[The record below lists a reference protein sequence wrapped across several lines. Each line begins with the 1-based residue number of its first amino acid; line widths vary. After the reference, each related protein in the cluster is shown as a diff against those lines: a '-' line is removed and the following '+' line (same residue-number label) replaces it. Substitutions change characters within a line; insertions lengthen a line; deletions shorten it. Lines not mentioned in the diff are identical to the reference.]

1 VTYLLAAESAPAAVN
16 EVVQTTTGAIGL
28 AWLIP
33 VIPLLGFVAVL
44 LLTRTLRAAS
54 AFVAIGAA
62 AVSFL
67 LSIAVFLQVSGDPA
81 THIRPMPTWISAGDL
96 EVTFDLQ
103 VDQLTVVMLLVVT
116 GVGLLVHLYSLGYM
130 HGDARYERFF
140 AYLNLF
146 LASMLILVLGANLL
160 TLFLGWELVGLSSYL
175 LIGFWFEKREYAAA
189 AKKAFITNRVGD
201 VSFMVAMFLA
211 FATFG
216 TLTFTEMLPEA
227 GTLSPTVATVLV
239 LLLLG
244 GAAAKSAQIPLHVW
258 LPDAM
263 AGPTPVSALIHAATM
278 VTAGVYLTV
287 RMSPVLVQSLDAM
300 EVIGWIG
307 ALTALT
313 AALIALRQDDIKK
326 ILAYSTVSQLG
337 YMFLAV
343 GVGAFREGVFHL
355 VTHAFFK
362 GLLFLAAGSVMH
374 AMANRTDAWGMGG
387 LRKLMPI
394 TFWTSLIGWLA
405 ISGLPPFAGFFS
417 KDQILTEVYVHG
429 YLPLYLIG
437 LVTAV
442 ITAFYMS
449 RWFFLIFLGEPRWR
463 AAHAPAAAAAGA
475 GGATRADLAT
485 GPSAG
490 VGGATR
496 ADLASGPTATGHDGG
511 RGGDVPPAHTG
522 GGVPSSQ
529 DAPVAGLHP
538 HESPLS
544 MTIPLIVLAVLSAVA
559 GALLN
564 FQHRGPFNTFLGPI
578 SAPIDDLGYQPAGPL
593 EEPALIAISIVA
605 AAFGIGLAYLAYV
618 RRDVSQG
625 RMVEPIRG
633 TIAEVFERKFFFD
646 DLYEATFVR
655 FGGWVA
661 GRLEWFD
668 RRVLDGAV
676 DGLGGASMRIGE
688 FSRRAQTG
696 LVRGYVAG
704 LVVGALALVAVV
716 LIQVR

>member
-1 VTYLLAAESAPAAVN
+1 MTFLLAAESAPAAVN
-16 EVVQTTTGAIGL
+16 EVVQTTSGAIGL
-28 AWLIP
+28 AWLVP
-33 VIPLLGFVAVL
+33 VVPLLGFLAVL
-44 LLTRTLRAAS
+44 LTTRALRESA

-62 AVSFL
+62 TVSFL
-67 LSIAVFLQVSGDPA
+67 LSIAIFLQLVADPA
-81 THIRPMPTWISAGDL
+81 THVRPMPTWISAGDL
-96 EVTFDLQ
+96 QVSFDLQ
-103 VDQLTVVMLLVVT
+103 IDQLTGVMLLVVT

-130 HGDARYERFF
+130 HGDPRYERFF

-216 TLTFTEMLPEA
+216 TLTFTEMLPDA
-227 GTLSPTVATVLV
+227 DSLSPGVATALV

-287 RMSPVLVQSLDAM
+287 RMSPVLVQSVDAM
-300 EVIGWIG
+300 QVIGWIG
-307 ALTALT
+307 GITALM
-313 AALIALRQDDIKK
+313 AALIAIRQDDIKK

-374 AMANRTDAWGMGG
+374 AMLNRTDAWGMGG
-387 LRKLMPI
+387 LRKAMPI
-394 TFWTSLIGWLA
+394 TFWTSLTAWLA
-405 ISGLPPFAGFFS
+405 ISGVFPFAGFFS

-429 YLPLYLIG
+429 YLPLYIIG

-442 ITAFYMS
+442 LTAFYMS
-449 RWFFLIFLGEPRWR
+449 RWFFLIFLGRPRY
-463 AAHAPAAAAAGA
+463 G
-475 GGATRADLAT
+475 T
-485 GPSAG
+485 
-490 VGGATR
+490 
-496 ADLASGPTATGHDGG
+496 
-511 RGGDVPPAHTG
+511 DV
-522 GGVPSSQ
+522 
-529 DAPVAGLHP
+529 HP
-538 HESPLS
+538 HESPVS
-544 MTIPLIVLAVLSAVA
+544 MTIPLVVLAVLSTVA
-559 GALLN
+559 GAVLN
-564 FQHRGPFNTFLGPI
+564 FQHRGPFNTFLGPV
-578 SAPIDDLGYQPAGPL
+578 SAPIDELGYEAAGPL
-593 EEPALIAISIVA
+593 TEMHLIVISLIAA
-605 AAFGIGLAYLAYV
+605 GLGIGLAYLAYV

-625 RMVEPIRG
+625 RMIEPVRG
-633 TIAEVFERKFFFD
+633 TLAEVFERKFFFD
-646 DLYEATFVR
+646 SLYETVFVR
-655 FGGWVA
+655 AGGWVA
-661 GRLEWFD
+661 ARLEWFD
-668 RRVLDGAV
+668 RRVIDGAV
-676 DGLGGASMRIGE
+676 DGAGSASMRIGGLG
-688 FSRRAQTG
+688 RRVQTG
-696 LVRGYVAG
+696 LIRGYVAG
-704 LVVGALALVAVV
+704 LVLGALALVAVV

>member
-1 VTYLLAAESAPAAVN
+1 VTFLLAAEGSEHAVN
-16 EVVQTTTGAIGL
+16 EVVQTTSGVIGV

-33 VIPLLGFVAVL
+33 LVPLLGFVAVL
-44 LLTRTLRAAS
+44 LLTRTLREAS

-67 LSIAVFLQVSGDPA
+67 LSVGVFLQLLAEPA
-81 THIRPMPTWISAGDL
+81 THIRPMPTWIDVGAL

-103 VDQLTVVMLLVVT
+103 VDQLTGVMLLVVT

-216 TLTFTEMLPEA
+216 TLTFTEMLPAA
-227 GTLSPTVATVLV
+227 GELSPGVAFALV

-300 EVIGWIG
+300 EIIAWIG
-307 ALTALT
+307 AITALM
-313 AALIALRQDDIKK
+313 AALIAVRQDDIKK

-337 YMFLAV
+337 YMFLGV

-355 VTHAFFK
+355 TTHAFFK

-374 AMANRTDAWGMGG
+374 AMANRTDAWQMGG
-387 LRKLMPI
+387 LRKVMPI
-394 TFWTSLIGWLA
+394 TFWTSVIGWLA
-405 ISGLPPFAGFFS
+405 ISGVFPFAGFFS
-417 KDQILTEVYVHG
+417 KDQLLTEAYMHG
-429 YLPLYLIG
+429 YLPLYVIG
-437 LVTAV
+437 LITAV

-449 RWFFLIFLGEPRWR
+449 RWFFLIFWGEPRY
-463 AAHAPAAAAAGA
+463 
-475 GGATRADLAT
+475 
-485 GPSAG
+485 GP
-490 VGGATR
+490 
-496 ADLASGPTATGHDGG
+496 
-511 RGGDVPPAHTG
+511 DV
-522 GGVPSSQ
+522 
-529 DAPVAGLHP
+529 HP
-538 HESPLS
+538 HESPAS
-544 MTIPLIVLAVLSAVA
+544 MTIPLVVLAALSLAGGAV
-559 GALLN
+559 LN
-564 FQHRGPFNTFLGPI
+564 FQHTGPFYTFLEPSVAAIG
-578 SAPIDDLGYQPAGPL
+578 DLGYEAAGPL
-593 EEPALIAISIVA
+593 TEFHLIAISLVA
-605 AAFGIGLAYLAYV
+605 AGLGIGLAYLAYV

-625 RMVEPIRG
+625 RMVEPVRG
-633 TIAEVFERKFFFD
+633 TVAEVFERKFFFD
-646 DLYEATFVR
+646 DLYETVFVR
-655 FGGWVA
+655 FGGWFGA
-661 GRLEWFD
+661 RLESFD
-668 RRVLDGAV
+668 RRAIDGAV
-676 DGLGGASMRIGE
+676 DGAGGLSLGLGQVA
-688 FSRRAQTG
+688 RRVQNG
-696 LVRGYVAG
+696 LLRTYVAG
-704 LVVGALALVAVV
+704 LLVGALALVAAV